1 MISAV
6 LPVEEIVII
15 TMKAKGLQRKQDY
28 MFFFLM

>member
-6 LPVEEIVII
+6 LPVEEIVI

-28 MFFFLM
+28 IFFFLM